1 MLCKLPIC
9 LLGTFVSAGLA
20 ALEGSMAPSIKGQV
34 ENENYWMN
42 YNGMPVK
49 DYVRELN
56 KLKSLK
62 IGVDPKLADLKTVP
76 KLEFK
81 DKNVVAGAEVLATA
95 LNVKVFYLRDFL
107 YVAKDLPAGITPTYA
122 GDPPKAEVQ
131 DPKNPPAAVP
141 ALKPLDAAA
150 PVLTKLPVIF
160 PGRAPGTSKVIPWQ
174 RKSPAEVRKEERP
187 AALLVADGD
196 EKNDNPSAWFYDTL
210 LLEDPL
216 CMKVM
221 VDFTFIRVATMDAGG
236 WPPAI
241 LGRIKKGGAALLL
254 LTCDGT
260 VQSSWQDVQPGLTP
274 QAIAAAAAQVVK
286 QNEAMKGK
294 LPPPKADPEEKKDE
308 RKGMLPGLPP
318 PKKKEGEEEPDENE
332 KKPGDKKP
340 VDKKPDNGAKTPP
353 KKKNGMGGP
362 TDE

>member
-150 PVLTKLPVIF
+150 PVLTKLPSF
-160 PGRAPGTSKVIPWQ
+160 PAVRRAPQRLSRGSARAPPKCE
-174 RKSPAEVRKEERP
+174 RKSVRPRCSLPMATRRTTTLRLGSMTRSFWKIH
-187 AALLVADGD
+187 
-196 EKNDNPSAWFYDTL
+196 SA
-210 LLEDPL
+210 
-216 CMKVM
+216 
-221 VDFTFIRVATMDAGG
+221 
-236 WPPAI
+236 
-241 LGRIKKGGAALLL
+241 
-254 LTCDGT
+254 
-260 VQSSWQDVQPGLTP
+260 
-274 QAIAAAAAQVVK
+274 
-286 QNEAMKGK
+286 
-294 LPPPKADPEEKKDE
+294 
-308 RKGMLPGLPP
+308 
-318 PKKKEGEEEPDENE
+318 
-332 KKPGDKKP
+332 
-340 VDKKPDNGAKTPP
+340 
-353 KKKNGMGGP
+353 
-362 TDE
+362 